1 MLRNT
6 AAGRAAPVSSGTSND
21 RRSAYCRRFPR
32 KRESGAL
39 DSGSAGSLFRPGVMI
54 ATARSLIALFLV
66 LQTGAVSPAV
76 PAGGLPKEFKATF
89 MLETGGTT
97 IARIRW
103 SLSPGA
109 NGRYISTSHTEPAG
123 TFALFSGETL
133 IERSECAFAGD
144 WLQPLAY
151 HYERTGKKAG
161 SIDITFDWD
170 KNVAQHDSKGA
181 AWRLPVPPG
190 TLDRLNYLVALMRDL
205 MRGERRIEYTVADG
219 GHRLGH
225 YVLAGIGEERIET
238 ALGTFDTVVVR
249 RERTDS
255 KRETTLWCARAL
267 GFLPVKLVHVER
279 DGAVL
284 TVRIDSLS
292 GIVPSGS

>member
-1 MLRNT
+1 MT
-6 AAGRAAPVSSGTSND
+6 GIGV
-21 RRSAYCRRFPR
+21 RRFVGDS
-32 KRESGAL
+32 RESGNQERLIPAPP
-39 DSGSAGSLFRPGVMI
+39 DPYFRPGVMI
-54 ATARSLIALFLV
+54 ATARSLIALLLV

-76 PAGGLPKEFKATF
+76 PAGDLPKEFEATF
-89 MLETGGTT
+89 MLEAGGTP

-123 TFALFSGETL
+123 MFALFSKETR
-133 IERSECAFAGD
+133 IERSEWAFAGD

-170 KNVAQHDSKGA
+170 KNVAQHDSKSA

-190 TLDRLNYLVALMRDL
+190 TLDKFNYLFALMRDL
-205 MRGERRIEYTVADG
+205 MRGERRVEYTVADG
-219 GHRLGH
+219 GRRLER

-238 ALGTFDTVVVR
+238 ALGTFDTYVVR

-267 GFLPVKLVHVER
+267 GFLPVKIVHVER